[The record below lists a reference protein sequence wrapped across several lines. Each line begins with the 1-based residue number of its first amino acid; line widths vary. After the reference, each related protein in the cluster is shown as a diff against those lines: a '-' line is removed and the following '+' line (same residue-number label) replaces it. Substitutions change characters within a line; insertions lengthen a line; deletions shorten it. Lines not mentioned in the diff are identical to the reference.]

1 MHDHCESIR
10 EMMTGFVVGELDAKL
25 HDEVEAHCADCS
37 ACRAELKGLRAVS
50 ALLERELTAESVSLE
65 LSSERRTQLTKAAQA
80 KAGSER
86 SGLESVRGILGPQ
99 DASKR
104 RTGLRWAIPLAAA
117 AMLLLVFSFGL
128 PTDRDSLDKM
138 ASVPKEASPA
148 PQEQALPPQ
157 DDPAIDPASLSTY
170 GLIVPVARDLEAER
184 RSLIRIA
191 TAREVFANYEYPP
204 AYGLPFDQGQF
215 ERAMPYFGLDGPA
228 PYFEPTDMPMLAM

>member
-1 MHDHCESIR
+1 MYDHCESIR
-10 EMMTGFVVGELDAKL
+10 ETMTGFVVGELDTKL
-25 HDEVEAHCADCS
+25 HAEVEAHCATCS
-37 ACRAELKGLRAVS
+37 ACRSELEALRTVS
-50 ALLERELTAESVSLE
+50 RLLERELTAKSMPLE
-65 LSSERRTQLTKAAQA
+65 LNAARRGQLSEAARA
-80 KAGSER
+80 KAVSQR
-86 SGLESVRGILGPQ
+86 PSLESVQGTAGPR

-128 PTDRDSLDKM
+128 PTDRDSFDQM
-138 ASVPKEASPA
+138 ASVPKVTSPA

-170 GLIVPVARDLEAER
+170 GLIVPVSRDLEAER

-191 TAREVFANYEYPP
+191 KAREIFSNYEYPP